1 MNGDTIGPNGSSSS
15 TSQTGVKVGK
25 YILGLF
31 FLSFLYNIIMSL
43 CSKQQPYS
51 FSAADAIA
59 FCERDL

>member
-1 MNGDTIGPNGSSSS
+1 MNGDNVGPNGSSSS
-15 TSQTGVKVGK
+15 TGVKVGR
-25 YILGLF
+25 YILGF
-31 FLSFLYNIIMSL
+31 GFSFLFNIIMSL